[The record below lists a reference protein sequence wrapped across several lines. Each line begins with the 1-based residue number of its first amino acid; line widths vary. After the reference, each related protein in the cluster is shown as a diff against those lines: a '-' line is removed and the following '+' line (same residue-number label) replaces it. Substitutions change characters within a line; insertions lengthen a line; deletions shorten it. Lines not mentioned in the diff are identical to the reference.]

1 LLVCVHRAVLP
12 LCPVSHY
19 CPRVPFTVLESF
31 DGMSI
36 LTQMSR
42 HGHRLG
48 KPVKRYSAFSIVREA
63 LRGHTGWEPA
73 WASPEPR
80 ARYDVVIVG
89 AGGHGLATAYY
100 LGKNFGITDTAVLE
114 KGWLGGGNTGRNTT
128 IIRSNYLQDASA
140 AIYEKSRGLYET
152 LSQELNFNIMFSPR
166 GVMMLA
172 QTNHEVRGYRRTAH
186 ANALQGVETE
196 FIGPDRV
203 KRICPIIS
211 ISGPRY
217 PVLGALWQPR
227 GGTARHDAVA
237 WGYARA
243 CSAMGIHVI
252 QNCEVNGIRTEGGK
266 VTGVTTTRG
275 SIDCSRLGIV
285 VAGHSGHLA
294 AMAGFRLPIESVALQ
309 ALVTEPVKPCMD
321 VVVMA
326 NTVHGYM
333 SQSDKGELV
342 IGGGADGFNNF
353 TQRGSFQHIE
363 ETVRALVETFPIIS
377 RLKILRQWGGVVDM
391 TGDRSPI
398 ISKTPVERCFV
409 NCGWG
414 TGGFKAIP
422 GSGWAMAELMATG
435 GSSLADGFGLGRF
448 REGRFIDES
457 VAAGVAH

>member
-1 LLVCVHRAVLP
+1 
-12 LCPVSHY
+12 
-19 CPRVPFTVLESF
+19 
-31 DGMSI
+31 M
-36 LTQMSR
+36 
-42 HGHRLG
+42 
-48 KPVKRYSAFSIVREA
+48 KRYSAFAVAREA
-63 LRGHTGWEPA
+63 FRHHTGWERA
-73 WASPEPR
+73 WR
-80 ARYDVVIVG
+80 AAQPKAKYDAIIIG
-89 AGGHGLATAYY
+89 AGGHGLATAYH
-100 LGKNFGITDTAVLE
+100 LGKNHGITNVAILE

-128 IIRSNYLQDASA
+128 IIRSNYLQDPSA
-140 AIYEKSRGLYET
+140 AIYEKSRSLYET
-152 LSQELNFNIMFSPR
+152 LSQDINYNVMFSPR

-172 QTNHEVRGYRRTAH
+172 QTHHEVRGYQRTAH
-186 ANALQGVETE
+186 TNALQGVETE
-196 FIGPDRV
+196 FIGPERV
-203 KRICPIIS
+203 KELCPIIN
-211 ISGPRY
+211 IDGPRY

-243 CSAMGIHVI
+243 CSDMGMDVI
-252 QNCEVNGIRTEGGK
+252 QQCEVTGIRRDGDA
-266 VTGVTTTRG
+266 VVGVSTTKG
-275 SIDCSRLGIV
+275 DSDCAKLGIV

-294 AMAGFRLPIESVALQ
+294 DMAGFRLPIESVALQ
-309 ALVTEPVKPCMD
+309 ALVSEPIKPCMD

-333 SQSDKGELV
+333 SQSDKGEMV
-342 IGGGADGFNNF
+342 IGGGADGFNNY

-363 ETVRALVETFPIIS
+363 ETVRALIETFPMIS
-377 RLKILRQWGGVVDM
+377 RLKMLRQWGGIVDM

-398 ISKTPVERCFV
+398 ISKTPVDGVFI

-435 GSSLADGFGLGRF
+435 SSSLADEFSLGRF